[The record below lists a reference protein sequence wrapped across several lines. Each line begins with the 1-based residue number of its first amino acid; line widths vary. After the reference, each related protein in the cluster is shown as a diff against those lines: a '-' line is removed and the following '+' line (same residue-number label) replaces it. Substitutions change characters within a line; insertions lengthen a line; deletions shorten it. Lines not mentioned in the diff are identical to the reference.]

1 MEQATNVRKEWSAVC
16 DRVIHDK
23 PHFVKGACDKMWLSN
38 LEIMQDI
45 LETYQFTA
53 IRFMEDDRS
62 VTLSLNEIDIVENRK
77 DDKEVRLK
85 IGKAILE

>member
-1 MEQATNVRKEWSAVC
+1 
-16 DRVIHDK
+16 
-23 PHFVKGACDKMWLSN
+23 MWLSN
-38 LEIMQDI
+38 LEIMLDI

-53 IRFMEDDRS
+53 IKYIEDNGT

-85 IGKAILE
+85 IGKAILEYSTEYYIEYELYFRRTNRKKHVPYFLKH

>member
-1 MEQATNVRKEWSAVC
+1 M
-16 DRVIHDK
+16 
-23 PHFVKGACDKMWLSN
+23 
-38 LEIMQDI
+38 
-45 LETYQFTA
+45 ETYQFTA
-53 IRFMEDDRS
+53 IRFVEDDRS

>member
-1 MEQATNVRKEWSAVC
+1 
-16 DRVIHDK
+16 
-23 PHFVKGACDKMWLSN
+23 MWLSN

-53 IRFMEDDRS
+53 IRFVEDDRS